1 MIRRPPRSTLFPYTT
16 LFRSLQGGGLAGAVR
31 PEERDDL
38 PRIDAERHLAYRVD
52 IAVARPQQRLDCAPE
67 PGTAHLD
74 AEGLAELLGGNGGG
88 GEHPPSSAPPP
99 PAFQCGRPSLHP
111 RIHPPP

>member
-74 AEGLAELLGGNGGG
+74 AEGLAELLGGRLGGRM
-88 GEHPPSSAPPP
+88 P
-99 PAFQCGRPSLHP
+99 PAITAEQLSKTFQIGRAHV
-111 RIHPPP
+111 